1 MEFFIPGIVQAESIN
16 RLHKGLQEFIS
27 AESIYL
33 TEGKQDISRYLPN
46 PCGLGKKNQ
55 DSALCFK
62 DIYSRITISFYLC
75 KLYKEENIIES
86 LDHFYATDQVNWYKI
101 TMFH

>member
-1 MEFFIPGIVQAESIN
+1 MQSQYILPKESKI
-16 RLHKGLQEFIS
+16 FPDIF
-27 AESIYL
+27 L
-33 TEGKQDISRYLPN
+33 THVVK
-46 PCGLGKKNQ
+46 KKNQ